1 MSDQPPSYGGHPNYA
16 QPWPPAYPTMI
27 PPNFPVGPE
36 YSHRSH
42 PPATNPGPTS
52 DYNMASANANSR
64 IPGPSGPGNSAFVP
78 PQFPF
83 FNHFDIS
90 QFPPQFPPMPF
101 APMGYPPM
109 PTGSSNAPMSYQ
121 GMDGHGSH
129 QVSTPTVHL
138 KDVPVHADNHRE
150 EGEVSEESDERSL
163 PPTRK
168 ATRQY
173 LDLEEGETISSS
185 AQSARSTYNPPLSVS
200 ADANMVH
207 HAMQSQRQDPPV
219 TVPPPQKSAAQLRIQ
234 AQGALLSLAPHNI
247 RYDELVAEGINPVI
261 LKRLYEEVG
270 IKITTSSGQGPPICE
285 KATVIDP
292 VASNGL
298 GPSKPVELAK
308 IAKENHSTTKSD
320 LPVPQPSIPSAPP
333 PTKAGK
339 PLERKEL
346 IARMLAEKAAK
357 ATSKEA
363 SPTGS
368 TKSPPAIPTPVDE
381 PRSVQ
386 KETSVKEKSKAQTE
400 LARQRIE
407 ELKRQTLLKT
417 QKLAQANPPPIQL
430 ESPTPAI
437 QHPLPLRP
445 PVPESRHSA
454 GLPGLL
460 MTGLEEE
467 PNESRPSEPV
477 QVVDLDSTPTSRATQ
492 RKRPRASDFDE
503 PVAPPKKHFNPIA
516 PRFDPADQLI
526 IAISDD
532 ESLYGDDE
540 DDNME
545 LDSSPEQ
552 EPVPIVTPTVV
563 KPSVLSIPPATRA
576 STSTPQAPSSL
587 SDQGDIRLKDMEI
600 QAMRRKIAEL
610 ELRRKSKLAAS
621 RTQSPR
627 TLDDSGASSS
637 GGQSNVAVVTSEE
650 DSLKTKPTTITA
662 SPNTPIPVA
671 PVAQLEPPAE
681 GAVTEEPLEEA
692 CAAEVAN
699 GVIDS
704 NAQTSASFESDS
716 AGSAMQESDDSSSDS
731 SDSSS
736 ESEAEPASSPAR
748 ADADPATVPSF
759 PEPMEIDSS
768 ERSASRSSPS
778 VITHPSATS
787 ADEYASQR
795 HLSEQSQREVSAES
809 DGYEPPE
816 PDTEAQSEG
825 SSYSPP
831 PFSPAL
837 SGFVENTAVS
847 APSFDLTQADEELT
861 SAPQV
866 SDPLPR
872 SDLQVGAPGTEA
884 SPAISEQRFT
894 PYTSPL
900 RTFKAYR
907 YHPHYTEDVPSG
919 YRSLTYSHNIDSMK
933 YMCPYELAGGVCNDR
948 SCEFQHL
955 RDMTLSEP
963 LTLTEDKILVQM
975 GSVREGQTE
984 EEKETYLA
992 GLKEIINDLRRDK
1005 VKDFDTVAS
1014 EIAAYRRRFLQDPS
1028 RVLSL

>member
-16 QPWPPAYPTMI
+16 QQWPPAYPSMI
-27 PPNFPVGPE
+27 PPNFPVSSD
-36 YSHRSH
+36 YSQIHQ
-42 PPATNPGPTS
+42 PLPTNPVPTF
-52 DYNMASANANSR
+52 DYNMAGVNANSR
-64 IPGPSGPGNSAFVP
+64 MPGSNGNGNSAFVP
-78 PQFPF
+78 PPFPF
-83 FNHFDIS
+83 FNHFDSS
-90 QFPPQFPPMPF
+90 QFPPPFPPMPF
-101 APMGYPPM
+101 APMSYPPM
-109 PTGSSNAPMSYQ
+109 PTGSSNPAMPYQ
-121 GMDGHGSH
+121 GLDGHTSH
-129 QVSTPTVHL
+129 QLSTEAVRL
-138 KDVPVHADNHRE
+138 KDAPVQADNHRE
-150 EGEVSEESDERSL
+150 EGEVSEESDGKSL
-163 PPTRK
+163 QPT
-168 ATRQY
+168 TP
-173 LDLEEGETISSS
+173 
-185 AQSARSTYNPPLSVS
+185 YNPPLSVS
-200 ADANMVH
+200 ADTSMVH
-207 HAMQSQRQDPPV
+207 HAMQSQRQDPPA
-219 TVPPPQKSAAQLRIQ
+219 TVPAPPPRKSAAQLRIQ

-247 RYDELVAEGINPVI
+247 RYNELVAEGINPAI
-261 LKRLYEEVG
+261 LKRLYDEVG
-270 IKITTSSGQGPPICE
+270 IKVTVSPVQDPPVPE
-285 KATVIDP
+285 KASAAAV
-292 VASNGL
+292 VASKGL
-298 GPSKPVELAK
+298 GSSSPAEMTKMV
-308 IAKENHSTTKSD
+308 KETQSTTKSD
-320 LPVPQPSIPSAPP
+320 LPLPQPSAPSAPP
-333 PTKAGK
+333 SKAGK

-357 ATSKEA
+357 TTSKET

-368 TKSPPAIPTPVDE
+368 AKSPPAIPVDE
-381 PRSVQ
+381 AHLVS
-386 KETSVKEKSKAQTE
+386 KEALVKEKSKAQTE

-417 QKLAQANPPPIQL
+417 QKLAQANLPPVQL
-430 ESPTPAI
+430 ESPAPAI

-445 PVPESRHSA
+445 PVPESRRSA

-460 MTGLEEE
+460 MTGLEQDPLETL
-467 PNESRPSEPV
+467 PSDPV
-477 QVVDLDSTPTSRATQ
+477 HVTDPDSTPMSGTSH

-503 PVAPPKKHFNPIA
+503 PVAPPKKHFNPA
-516 PRFDPADQLI
+516 ATRFDPTDKLI

-552 EPVPIVTPTVV
+552 ETVPIVTSTIGKPTVQ
-563 KPSVLSIPPATRA
+563 SNPPATRA
-576 STSTPQAPSSL
+576 STATPQGPSSL

-627 TLDDSGASSS
+627 TLDESGASSSSS
-637 GGQSNVAVVTSEE
+637 GGQSGVVAATSEE
-650 DSLKTKPTTITA
+650 DSSITKPTTA
-662 SPNTPIPVA
+662 A
-671 PVAQLEPPAE
+671 PVAQLDASAE
-681 GAVTEEPLEEA
+681 GAATREPAEEA
-692 CAAEVAN
+692 HVEEVADS
-699 GVIDS
+699 VIDS
-704 NAQTSASFESDS
+704 TAQASASFESDS

-736 ESEAEPASSPAR
+736 ESEDEPATSPAQVNL
-748 ADADPATVPSF
+748 DPTTVPSF
-759 PEPMEIDSS
+759 PESMEVDSS

-778 VITHPSATS
+778 AITHPSAAS
-787 ADEYASQR
+787 ADEYVSQ
-795 HLSEQSQREVSAES
+795 HSLSEHSQREESAES

-816 PDTEAQSEG
+816 PDADAQSEG

-837 SGFVENTAVS
+837 SGLVENTALS

-861 SAPQV
+861 STPQM

-907 YHPHYTEDVPSG
+907 YHPHYAEDVPSG

-955 RDMTLSEP
+955 RDMTLSES
-963 LTLTEDKILVQM
+963 LTSTDDKILVQM

>member
-1 MSDQPPSYGGHPNYA
+1 MSDPPPSYGGHPNYA
-16 QPWPPAYPTMI
+16 QQWPPAYPSMI
-27 PPNFPVGPE
+27 PPNFPINSD
-36 YSHRSH
+36 YSRMSQ
-42 PPATNPGPTS
+42 PSATNPGPTF
-52 DYNMASANANSR
+52 DYNMASVNANSR
-64 IPGPSGPGNSAFVP
+64 IAGSSGPGNSAFIP

-83 FNHFDIS
+83 FNHFDTS
-90 QFPPQFPPMPF
+90 QFPSPFPPMPF
-101 APMGYPPM
+101 PPIGYPPL
-109 PTGSSNAPMSYQ
+109 PTGSSNVPITYQ
-121 GMDGHGSH
+121 AMDGRGSN
-129 QVSTPTVHL
+129 QLSTPAVHPN
-138 KDVPVHADNHRE
+138 DIPAHADNHRE

-163 PPTRK
+163 QPARK

-173 LDLEEGETISSS
+173 MDLEEGETMSSS
-185 AQSARSTYNPPLSVS
+185 AQSSRSTYNPPLSVS
-200 ADANMVH
+200 ADPSIVH
-207 HAMQSQRQDPPV
+207 HAIQSQRQDSPA
-219 TVPPPQKSAAQLRIQ
+219 TVPPPPAQKSVAQLRIQ

-247 RYDELVAEGINPVI
+247 RYSELVAEGINPVV
-261 LKRLYEEVG
+261 LRRLYEEVG
-270 IKITTSSGQGPPICE
+270 IKVPTSPAQGPTVPE
-285 KATVIDP
+285 KASAASI
-292 VASNGL
+292 VAAKELES
-298 GPSKPVELAK
+298 SKPAELGEVV
-308 IAKENHSTTKSD
+308 KESDNTTKPN
-320 LPVPQPSIPSAPP
+320 LPVVHPSVPSVPSSS
-333 PTKAGK
+333 KSGK
-339 PLERKEL
+339 PMERKEL

-357 ATSKEA
+357 ATSKET

-368 TKSPPAIPTPVDE
+368 AKSLPTIPAEEARP
-381 PRSVQ
+381 VQ
-386 KETSVKEKSKAQTE
+386 KETLAKEKSKAQTE

-417 QKLAQANPPPIQL
+417 QKLAQANLLPAQS
-430 ESPTPAI
+430 ESPAPAI
-437 QHPLPLRP
+437 QHPLPVRP
-445 PVPESRHSA
+445 PVPESRRSVA
-454 GLPGLL
+454 LPGLL
-460 MTGLEEE
+460 MTRSEEQ
-467 PNESRPSEPV
+467 PNEAVASEAV
-477 QVVDLDSTPTSRATQ
+477 RTIDVDSTPVSRASQ

-503 PVAPPKKHFNPIA
+503 PVAPLKKNFNPAA
-516 PRFDPADQLI
+516 PRFDPADRLI

-532 ESLYGDDE
+532 EESLYGDDE

-552 EPVPIVTPTVV
+552 EQAPIVTSTSV
-563 KPSVLSIPPATRA
+563 KPPIQSNPPVIRA

-587 SDQGDIRLKDMEI
+587 SDQGDIRLKDLEI

-627 TLDDSGASSS
+627 NLDDSGASSS
-637 GGQSNVAVVTSEE
+637 GGPSSVVAATSEE
-650 DSLKTKPTTITA
+650 DTLKTKPTTA
-662 SPNTPIPVA
+662 APSSLIPGAHVS
-671 PVAQLEPPAE
+671 EPEALAE
-681 GAVTEEPLEEA
+681 GAVAQEPLEKA
-692 CAAEVAN
+692 YASEVAN
-699 GVIDS
+699 GVIDRT
-704 NAQTSASFESDS
+704 AETSASFESDS
-716 AGSAMQESDDSSSDS
+716 AGSAMQESDDNSSDS

-736 ESEAEPASSPAR
+736 ESEEEPVSSPSQ
-748 ADADPATVPSF
+748 ADADAAIVPSF
-759 PEPMEIDSS
+759 SEPMEIGSS
-768 ERSASRSSPS
+768 VRSASRSSPS
-778 VITHPSATS
+778 AITRPSANS
-787 ADEYASQR
+787 ADEYASQH
-795 HLSEQSQREVSAES
+795 HLSEQSQREESVES

-837 SGFVENTAVS
+837 TGLVENTAGS

-861 SAPQV
+861 PAPQISDV
-866 SDPLPR
+866 SEPSPR
-872 SDLQVGAPGTEA
+872 SDLQVGAPNTEA
-884 SPAISEQRFT
+884 SRAISEQRFT

-955 RDMTLSEP
+955 RDMTLSD
-963 LTLTEDKILVQM
+963 DKILVQM

-984 EEKETYLA
+984 EEKEKYLA

-1005 VKDFDTVAS
+1005 VKDFNTVAS

>member
-16 QPWPPAYPTMI
+16 QQWPPAYPSMI
-27 PPNFPVGPE
+27 PPNFPVSSD
-36 YSHRSH
+36 YSQMHQ
-42 PPATNPGPTS
+42 PLATNPVPTF
-52 DYNMASANANSR
+52 DYNMAGVNANSR
-64 IPGPSGPGNSAFVP
+64 MRGSNGAGNSAFVP

-83 FNHFDIS
+83 FNHFDAS
-90 QFPPQFPPMPF
+90 QFPPAFPPMPF
-101 APMGYPPM
+101 PPMTYPPI
-109 PTGSSNAPMSYQ
+109 PTGSSTPAMPYQ
-121 GMDGHGSH
+121 GLDGHTSH
-129 QVSTPTVHL
+129 QLSTEAVRL
-138 KDVPVHADNHRE
+138 KDAPVQADNHRE
-150 EGEVSEESDERSL
+150 EGEVSDESDEKSL
-163 PPTRK
+163 HPTMP
-168 ATRQY
+168 
-173 LDLEEGETISSS
+173 
-185 AQSARSTYNPPLSVS
+185 YNPPLSVS
-200 ADANMVH
+200 ADASTVH
-207 HAMQSQRQDPPV
+207 HAMQSQRQDPPATV
-219 TVPPPQKSAAQLRIQ
+219 PVPPPRKSAAQLRIQ

-247 RYDELVAEGINPVI
+247 RYNELVAEGINPMI

-270 IKITTSSGQGPPICE
+270 IKVTASPVQGPPVSE
-285 KATVIDP
+285 KASAAPV
-292 VASNGL
+292 VASKGL
-298 GPSKPVELAK
+298 ESSSPAEVTK
-308 IAKENHSTTKSD
+308 ILKETHSTTKSD
-320 LPVPQPSIPSAPP
+320 LPVPQPSAPSAAPP
-333 PTKAGK
+333 SKAGK

-357 ATSKEA
+357 TTCKET

-368 TKSPPAIPTPVDE
+368 AKSPLAKPVDKA
-381 PRSVQ
+381 RLVS
-386 KETSVKEKSKAQTE
+386 KGDLVKEKSKAQTE

-417 QKLAQANPPPIQL
+417 QQLAQPNLPPAQL
-430 ESPTPAI
+430 ESPAPAI

-445 PVPESRHSA
+445 PVPESRRSA

-460 MTGLEEE
+460 MTGLEQE
-467 PNESRPSEPV
+467 PHETLASEPV
-477 QVVDLDSTPTSRATQ
+477 HVMDPDSTPMSQTSQ

-503 PVAPPKKHFNPIA
+503 PVAPPKKHFNPA
-516 PRFDPADQLI
+516 ATRFDPTDKLI

-552 EPVPIVTPTVV
+552 EPVPIVTSAIAKPTVQ
-563 KPSVLSIPPATRA
+563 SNPPATRA
-576 STSTPQAPSSL
+576 STATPQGPSSL

-627 TLDDSGASSS
+627 TLDESGASSSS
-637 GGQSNVAVVTSEE
+637 GGQSSVVAATSEE
-650 DSLKTKPTTITA
+650 DSSNTKPTMAAPDTLMPA
-662 SPNTPIPVA
+662 A
-671 PVAQLEPPAE
+671 PVSQLDASAE
-681 GAVTEEPLEEA
+681 GAPTREPVEEA
-692 CAAEVAN
+692 HAEEVAD

-704 NAQTSASFESDS
+704 TARSLASFESDS

-736 ESEAEPASSPAR
+736 ESEDEPATSPAQ
-748 ADADPATVPSF
+748 ADLDPTTMPSF
-759 PEPMEIDSS
+759 SEPMEIDSS
-768 ERSASRSSPS
+768 ARSTSRSSPS
-778 VITHPSATS
+778 GNTHPSATS
-787 ADEYASQR
+787 ADEYGSQH
-795 HLSEQSQREVSAES
+795 HLSEQSQREESAES

-816 PDTEAQSEG
+816 PDAEAQSEG

-837 SGFVENTAVS
+837 SGLVENTAVS

-861 SAPQV
+861 STPQM

-872 SDLQVGAPGTEA
+872 SDLQAGAPGTEA

-907 YHPHYTEDVPSG
+907 YHPHYAEDVPSG

-963 LTLTEDKILVQM
+963 LTSTDDKILVQM

-984 EEKETYLA
+984 EEKEAYLA

>member
-16 QPWPPAYPTMI
+16 QQWPPAYPSMI
-27 PPNFPVGPE
+27 PPNFPGSSD
-36 YSHRSH
+36 YSHRH
-42 PPATNPGPTS
+42 QPLATNPVPTF
-52 DYNMASANANSR
+52 DYNMAGVNANSR
-64 IPGPSGPGNSAFVP
+64 MPGSNGTGNSAFVP
-78 PQFPF
+78 PPFPF
-83 FNHFDIS
+83 FNHFDAS
-90 QFPPQFPPMPF
+90 QFPPPFPPMPF
-101 APMGYPPM
+101 APMSYPPM
-109 PTGSSNAPMSYQ
+109 PTGSSNPAIPYQ
-121 GMDGHGSH
+121 GLDGHASH
-129 QVSTPTVHL
+129 QLSTEAVRL
-138 KDVPVHADNHRE
+138 KDTPVQADNHRE
-150 EGEVSEESDERSL
+150 EGEVSEESDEKSL
-163 PPTRK
+163 QPT
-168 ATRQY
+168 AP
-173 LDLEEGETISSS
+173 
-185 AQSARSTYNPPLSVS
+185 YNPPLSVS
-200 ADANMVH
+200 ADPSMVH
-207 HAMQSQRQDPPV
+207 HAMQSQRQDPPANV
-219 TVPPPQKSAAQLRIQ
+219 PAPPPRKSAAQLRIQ

-247 RYDELVAEGINPVI
+247 RYNELVAEGINPTI

-270 IKITTSSGQGPPICE
+270 IKVTASPVQGPPVPE
-285 KATVIDP
+285 KASAVAV

-298 GPSKPVELAK
+298 GPSSPAEVTK
-308 IAKENHSTTKSD
+308 IVKEPCNTTKSD
-320 LPVPQPSIPSAPP
+320 LPLPQPSAPSAAPP
-333 PTKAGK
+333 SKAGK

-357 ATSKEA
+357 TTSKET

-368 TKSPPAIPTPVDE
+368 AKSPPAIRVDE
-381 PRSVQ
+381 ARLVS
-386 KETSVKEKSKAQTE
+386 KEALVKEKSKAQTE

-417 QKLAQANPPPIQL
+417 QKLAQANLPPVQL
-430 ESPTPAI
+430 ESPAPAI

-445 PVPESRHSA
+445 PVPESRRSA

-460 MTGLEEE
+460 MTGLEQE
-467 PNESRPSEPV
+467 PHETPASDPAHAMDP
-477 QVVDLDSTPTSRATQ
+477 DSTPISRTPQ

-503 PVAPPKKHFNPIA
+503 PVAPPKKHFNPA
-516 PRFDPADQLI
+516 ATRFDPADKLI

-552 EPVPIVTPTVV
+552 EPVPIVTSTIVKPTVQ
-563 KPSVLSIPPATRA
+563 SNPPATRA
-576 STSTPQAPSSL
+576 STATPQGASSL

-627 TLDDSGASSS
+627 TLDESGASSSS
-637 GGQSNVAVVTSEE
+637 GGQSSVVAATSEE
-650 DSLKTKPTTITA
+650 DSSITKPTTAAPDTL
-662 SPNTPIPVA
+662 TPAA
-671 PVAQLEPPAE
+671 PVAELDASAE
-681 GAVTEEPLEEA
+681 GAVTREPVEEA
-692 CAAEVAN
+692 HIEEVAD

-704 NAQTSASFESDS
+704 TAQASTSFESDS

-736 ESEAEPASSPAR
+736 ESEDEPATSPAQ
-748 ADADPATVPSF
+748 ADLDPIAVPSF
-759 PEPMEIDSS
+759 SEPMEVDSS
-768 ERSASRSSPS
+768 ERSTSRSSPS
-778 VITHPSATS
+778 AITHPSAAS
-787 ADEYASQR
+787 ADEYVSQ
-795 HLSEQSQREVSAES
+795 HPLSEQSQREESTES

-816 PDTEAQSEG
+816 PDAEAQSEG

-837 SGFVENTAVS
+837 PGLVENTTVS

-861 SAPQV
+861 STPQM

-884 SPAISEQRFT
+884 SPAISGQRFT

-907 YHPHYTEDVPSG
+907 YHPHYAEDVPSG

-963 LTLTEDKILVQM
+963 LTSTDDKILVQM

-1005 VKDFDTVAS
+1005 VKDFNTVAS

>member
-1 MSDQPPSYGGHPNYA
+1 MSDQPPSYGGHPHYA
-16 QPWPPAYPTMI
+16 QQWPPAYPSMI
-27 PPNFPVGPE
+27 PPNFPVSSN
-36 YSHRSH
+36 YSQMHH
-42 PPATNPGPTS
+42 PPPTNPGPTF
-52 DYNMASANANSR
+52 DYNMASVNANSR
-64 IPGPSGPGNSAFVP
+64 IPGSTGPGNSAFIP

-83 FNHFDIS
+83 FNHFDAS
-90 QFPPQFPPMPF
+90 QFPPPLPPMPF
-101 APMGYPPM
+101 APMGHPPM
-109 PTGSSNAPMSYQ
+109 PTGSSDPPMPYD
-121 GMDGHGSH
+121 GLDGHVSH
-129 QVSTPTVHL
+129 QRSTPAVHL
-138 KDVPVHADNHRE
+138 KDPQFQADNHRE
-150 EGEVSEESDERSL
+150 EGEVSEESDGRSL
-163 PPTRK
+163 QPTTRK

-200 ADANMVH
+200 ADESMVH
-207 HAMQSQRQDPPV
+207 HAMQPQQDPPV
-219 TVPPPQKSAAQLRIQ
+219 NVPAPLPQISAAQLRIQ
-234 AQGALLSLAPHNI
+234 AQGALLKLAPHNI
-247 RYDELVAEGINPVI
+247 RYDELIAEGINPMI

-270 IKITTSSGQGPPICE
+270 IRVITSSAQSPPVPE
-285 KATVIDP
+285 KTSAAAAVT
-292 VASNGL
+292 SEGL
-298 GPSKPVELAK
+298 GSNKPAEVPQVATES
-308 IAKENHSTTKSD
+308 HSVTKSD
-320 LPVPQPSIPSAPP
+320 FPAPPPSAPSVAAP
-333 PTKAGK
+333 SKAGK

-368 TKSPPAIPTPVDE
+368 AKSQPAIPVGETCP
-381 PRSVQ
+381 VQ
-386 KETSVKEKSKAQTE
+386 KDTAVKEKSKAQTE

-417 QKLAQANPPPIQL
+417 QKSAQANLPAAQSEPPA
-430 ESPTPAI
+430 PAI

-445 PVPESRHSA
+445 PVPESRRPA

-460 MTGLEEE
+460 MTGLEQE
-467 PNESRPSEPV
+467 PHETPSSESAQMTDV
-477 QVVDLDSTPTSRATQ
+477 DSTAMPRATQ

-503 PVAPPKKHFNPIA
+503 PVAPPKKHFNPA
-516 PRFDPADQLI
+516 ATRFDPADKLI

-545 LDSSPEQ
+545 LASSPEQ
-552 EPVPIVTPTVV
+552 EQAPIVTSTIV
-563 KPSVLSIPPATRA
+563 KPIVQSNPSATRA
-576 STSTPQAPSSL
+576 STATPQAPSSL
-587 SDQGDIRLKDMEI
+587 SDQGDIRLKDLEI

-637 GGQSNVAVVTSEE
+637 SSGGPSSVVPATSEE
-650 DSLKTKPTTITA
+650 DSSQTKPTTAAPDTIM
-662 SPNTPIPVA
+662 PVA
-671 PVAQLEPPAE
+671 PVAQLDALAE
-681 GAVTEEPLEEA
+681 GVAPRKPLEEA
-692 CAAEVAN
+692 HADEVAN
-699 GVIDS
+699 DVIDS
-704 NAQTSASFESDS
+704 TAQTSASFESDS
-716 AGSAMQESDDSSSDS
+716 AGSAMQVSDDSSSDS

-736 ESEAEPASSPAR
+736 ESEDEPATSPAQ
-748 ADADPATVPSF
+748 ADVDTATAPSF
-759 PEPMEIDSS
+759 SESMEIDSS
-768 ERSASRSSPS
+768 VRSASQSSPS
-778 VITHPSATS
+778 AITHPSATS
-787 ADEYASQR
+787 ADEYVSQR
-795 HLSEQSQREVSAES
+795 HLSEQSQRELSAES

-816 PDTEAQSEG
+816 PDAEALSEG

-837 SGFVENTAVS
+837 SGLVENTAVS
-847 APSFDLTQADEELT
+847 APSCDLTQADEELT
-861 SAPQV
+861 STPQV

-872 SDLQVGAPGTEA
+872 SDLQIGAHGTEA

-907 YHPHYTEDVPSG
+907 YHPRYTEDVPSG

-955 RDMTLSEP
+955 RDMTLS
-963 LTLTEDKILVQM
+963 DDNILVQM
-975 GSVREGQTE
+975 GAAQESQTE
-984 EEKETYLA
+984 EEQQRYVD

-1005 VKDFDTVAS
+1005 VKDFNTVAS

>member
-16 QPWPPAYPTMI
+16 QQWPPAYPSI
-27 PPNFPVGPE
+27 QNFPVNSD
-36 YSHRSH
+36 YSQMHQ
-42 PPATNPGPTS
+42 PPATNPGPTF
-52 DYNMASANANSR
+52 DYNMTSLNANSR
-64 IPGPSGPGNSAFVP
+64 ISGSNGPGNSAFIP

-83 FNHFDIS
+83 FNHFDVS
-90 QFPPQFPPMPF
+90 QFPPPFPPMPF
-101 APMGYPPM
+101 APMSYPPM
-109 PTGSSNAPMSYQ
+109 PTGSSNPPIPYQ
-121 GMDGHGSH
+121 GIEGHVSH
-129 QVSTPTVHL
+129 QSTPAAHMTN
-138 KDVPVHADNHRE
+138 VPAPADNHRE

-163 PPTRK
+163 QPT
-168 ATRQY
+168 TP
-173 LDLEEGETISSS
+173 
-185 AQSARSTYNPPLSVS
+185 YNPPLSVS
-200 ADANMVH
+200 ADASMVH
-207 HAMQSQRQDPPV
+207 HAMQSQRQDPPT
-219 TVPPPQKSAAQLRIQ
+219 TVPAPPPQKSAAQLRIQ

-247 RYDELVAEGINPVI
+247 RYNELVAEGINPMI

-270 IKITTSSGQGPPICE
+270 IKVTTSSEEAPTVSE
-285 KATVIDP
+285 KTSTAAP
-292 VASNGL
+292 VASKGL
-298 GPSKPVELAK
+298 GFSNPAELTK
-308 IAKENHSTTKSD
+308 IAENHSSTRSD
-320 LPVPQPSIPSAPP
+320 LPVPQPSAPSAAPSS
-333 PTKAGK
+333 KSGK

-357 ATSKEA
+357 ATSKET

-368 TKSPPAIPTPVDE
+368 AKSHPAIPVDE
-381 PRSVQ
+381 TRPVQ
-386 KETSVKEKSKAQTE
+386 KEALIKEKSKAQTD
-400 LARQRIE
+400 LARKRIE

-417 QKLAQANPPPIQL
+417 QKLSQANLPPIQL
-430 ESPTPAI
+430 ESPAPAI

-445 PVPESRHSA
+445 PVPESRRSA

-460 MTGLEEE
+460 MTGLEQDSHEAIA
-467 PNESRPSEPV
+467 SEPV
-477 QVVDLDSTPTSRATQ
+477 QVMDLDSTSISRATQ

-503 PVAPPKKHFNPIA
+503 PVAPPKKHFNPA
-516 PRFDPADQLI
+516 ATRFDPTDKLI

-540 DDNME
+540 DDDME

-552 EPVPIVTPTVV
+552 EPVPIVTSTIV
-563 KPSVLSIPPATRA
+563 KPPIQSNPPATRA
-576 STSTPQAPSSL
+576 STATPQGPSSL

-637 GGQSNVAVVTSEE
+637 GGQSSVVAATSEE
-650 DSLKTKPTTITA
+650 DSSKTKPTTIT
-662 SPNTPIPVA
+662 PDTLMPVA
-671 PVAQLEPPAE
+671 PVVQLDAPAE
-681 GAVTEEPLEEA
+681 GAATQASVEEA
-692 CAAEVAN
+692 YAEEVAN

-704 NAQTSASFESDS
+704 TAQASASFESDS

-736 ESEAEPASSPAR
+736 ESEDEPATSPAQ
-748 ADADPATVPSF
+748 ADLHSATVPSF
-759 PEPMEIDSS
+759 SGPMEIDSS

-778 VITHPSATS
+778 AITHPSATS
-787 ADEYASQR
+787 ADEYVSQH
-795 HLSEQSQREVSAES
+795 HLSEHSQREESAES

-816 PDTEAQSEG
+816 PDAEAQSEG

-837 SGFVENTAVS
+837 SGLVENTAVS

-861 SAPQV
+861 STPQV
-866 SDPLPR
+866 PAPLPR

-884 SPAISEQRFT
+884 LPATSEQRFT

-907 YHPHYTEDVPSG
+907 YHPHYADDVPSG

-955 RDMTLSEP
+955 RDMTLSD
-963 LTLTEDKILVQM
+963 DKILVQM

-1005 VKDFDTVAS
+1005 VKDFNTVAS

>member
-1 MSDQPPSYGGHPNYA
+1 MSDPPPSYGGHPNYA
-16 QPWPPAYPTMI
+16 QQWPPAYPSMI
-27 PPNFPVGPE
+27 PPNFPVNSN
-36 YSHRSH
+36 YSHMSQ
-42 PPATNPGPTS
+42 PSATNPGSTF
-52 DYNMASANANSR
+52 DYNMAGVNGNSR
-64 IPGPSGPGNSAFVP
+64 IADSSGPGNSAFIP

-83 FNHFDIS
+83 FNHFDAS
-90 QFPPQFPPMPF
+90 QFPPPFPPMPF

-109 PTGSSNAPMSYQ
+109 PTGSSNAPISYQ
-121 GMDGHGSH
+121 GMDGRGSN
-129 QVSTPTVHL
+129 QLSTPAVHP
-138 KDVPVHADNHRE
+138 KDIPAHADNHRE
-150 EGEVSEESDERSL
+150 EGEVSEESDDRSL
-163 PPTRK
+163 QPARQ

-173 LDLEEGETISSS
+173 IDLEEGETMSSS

-200 ADANMVH
+200 ADPSIVN
-207 HAMQSQRQDPPV
+207 HAMQSQRQDSPAIVPP
-219 TVPPPQKSAAQLRIQ
+219 PPPQKSVAQLRIQ

-247 RYDELVAEGINPVI
+247 RYSELVAEGINPVI

-270 IKITTSSGQGPPICE
+270 IKVPTSPAQGPTVPE
-285 KATVIDP
+285 KASATATV
-292 VASNGL
+292 AANELEST
-298 GPSKPVELAK
+298 KPAELAK
-308 IAKENHSTTKSD
+308 IVKENDSTTKPD
-320 LPVPQPSIPSAPP
+320 VPVVHPSAPSVP
-333 PTKAGK
+333 PPSKPGK
-339 PLERKEL
+339 PMERKEL

-357 ATSKEA
+357 ATSKET

-368 TKSPPAIPTPVDE
+368 AKSFPTVPAEEARP
-381 PRSVQ
+381 VQ
-386 KETSVKEKSKAQTE
+386 KETLAKEKSKAQTE

-417 QKLAQANPPPIQL
+417 QKLAQS
-430 ESPTPAI
+430 ESPAPAI

-445 PVPESRHSA
+445 PVPESRPSVA
-454 GLPGLL
+454 LPGLL
-460 MTGLEEE
+460 MTRSEQE
-467 PNESRPSEPV
+467 PNEAVASEPV
-477 QVVDLDSTPTSRATQ
+477 QVIDVDSKPVSRASQ

-503 PVAPPKKHFNPIA
+503 PVAPPKKHFNPAA
-516 PRFDPADQLI
+516 PRFDPADRLI

-532 ESLYGDDE
+532 EESLYGDDE

-545 LDSSPEQ
+545 LDSNPEE
-552 EPVPIVTPTVV
+552 EPAPIVTSTSV
-563 KPSVLSIPPATRA
+563 KPPVQSIPPATRA
-576 STSTPQAPSSL
+576 STCTPQAPSSL
-587 SDQGDIRLKDMEI
+587 SDQGDIRLKDLEI

-627 TLDDSGASSS
+627 NLDDSGASSS
-637 GGQSNVAVVTSEE
+637 GGPSSVVAATSEE
-650 DSLKTKPTTITA
+650 DPLKTGPTTAAPGTL
-662 SPNTPIPVA
+662 IP
-671 PVAQLEPPAE
+671 
-681 GAVTEEPLEEA
+681 GAHVSQPEALAKGVVDQEPLEKA
-692 CAAEVAN
+692 YASEVAN
-699 GVIDS
+699 GVVDRT
-704 NAQTSASFESDS
+704 AETSASFDSDS

-736 ESEAEPASSPAR
+736 ESEEEPASSPAQT
-748 ADADPATVPSF
+748 DADSAIVPSSS
-759 PEPMEIDSS
+759 EPMEIDSS

-778 VITHPSATS
+778 AITRPGATS

-795 HLSEQSQREVSAES
+795 HLSEQSQREVSVES

-837 SGFVENTAVS
+837 SGLVENTAVS
-847 APSFDLTQADEELT
+847 APSFDLTQADEKLT
-861 SAPQV
+861 SAPQMSDV
-866 SDPLPR
+866 SEPSPR

-884 SPAISEQRFT
+884 SHAISEQRFT

-955 RDMTLSEP
+955 RDMTLSD
-963 LTLTEDKILVQM
+963 DKILVQM

-984 EEKETYLA
+984 EEKEKYLA

-1005 VKDFDTVAS
+1005 VKDFNTVAS

>member
-16 QPWPPAYPTMI
+16 QQWPPAYPSMI
-27 PPNFPVGPE
+27 PPNFPVNSD
-36 YSHRSH
+36 YAQIHD
-42 PPATNPGPTS
+42 PPATNPGPTF
-52 DYNMASANANSR
+52 DYNMASVNANSR
-64 IPGPSGPGNSAFVP
+64 IPGSNGPRNSVFIP

-83 FNHFDIS
+83 FNPLDAS
-90 QFPPQFPPMPF
+90 QFPPPFPPMPF
-101 APMGYPPM
+101 GPMSYPPM
-109 PTGSSNAPMSYQ
+109 PTGSSNPPISYQ
-121 GMDGHGSH
+121 GIDGPASP
-129 QVSTPTVHL
+129 QPSTPASHL
-138 KDVPVHADNHRE
+138 KNVPVPADNHRE

-163 PPTRK
+163 QPT
-168 ATRQY
+168 TP
-173 LDLEEGETISSS
+173 
-185 AQSARSTYNPPLSVS
+185 YNPPLSVS
-200 ADANMVH
+200 ADASMVH
-207 HAMQSQRQDPPV
+207 HAMHSQQQDTPA
-219 TVPPPQKSAAQLRIQ
+219 TVPAPPPQKSAAQLRIQ

-247 RYDELVAEGINPVI
+247 RYNELVAEGINPMV
-261 LKRLYEEVG
+261 LRRLYEEVG
-270 IKITTSSGQGPPICE
+270 IKVITSSEQAPPVPE
-285 KATVIDP
+285 KISTAAA
-292 VASNGL
+292 VASRGL
-298 GPSKPVELAK
+298 GFNNPTEATK
-308 IAKENHSTTKSD
+308 IAKENHSNMRSD
-320 LPVPQPSIPSAPP
+320 LAVPQPSAPSAAPSAAPP
-333 PTKAGK
+333 SKSGK

-357 ATSKEA
+357 VTSKET

-368 TKSPPAIPTPVDE
+368 VKSPPAISVDE
-381 PRSVQ
+381 TRPVQ
-386 KETSVKEKSKAQTE
+386 KEALLKEKSKAQTE

-417 QKLAQANPPPIQL
+417 KKLAQANLPPTQL
-430 ESPTPAI
+430 ESPAPAI

-445 PVPESRHSA
+445 PVPDSRRSA

-460 MTGLEEE
+460 MTGLEQES
-467 PNESRPSEPV
+467 NETIASEPV
-477 QVVDLDSTPTSRATQ
+477 QVMDLDSTPVSRSTQ

-503 PVAPPKKHFNPIA
+503 PVAPPKKHFNPA
-516 PRFDPADQLI
+516 ATRFDPADKLI

-545 LDSSPEQ
+545 LDSSSEQ
-552 EPVPIVTPTVV
+552 EPMPTVTSTIASTIE
-563 KPSVLSIPPATRA
+563 KPPIQPNPPATRA
-576 STSTPQAPSSL
+576 STATPQGPASL

-627 TLDDSGASSS
+627 TQDDSGVSSS
-637 GGQSNVAVVTSEE
+637 GGQSSVIAATSEE
-650 DSLKTKPTTITA
+650 DSLKTKPMMAAPGTLK
-662 SPNTPIPVA
+662 PVA
-671 PVAQLEPPAE
+671 SVVQLDAPAE
-681 GAVTEEPLEEA
+681 SVATRGPVEEA
-692 CAAEVAN
+692 YDEEVTN
-699 GVIDS
+699 SVIDGT
-704 NAQTSASFESDS
+704 AQASASASFESDS

-736 ESEAEPASSPAR
+736 ESADEPTTSPAQP
-748 ADADPATVPSF
+748 DLDSATVPSF
-759 PEPMEIDSS
+759 SGPVEIDSS
-768 ERSASRSSPS
+768 GRSASRSSPS
-778 VITHPSATS
+778 AITHPSATS
-787 ADEYASQR
+787 ADEYASQH
-795 HLSEQSQREVSAES
+795 HLSEQSQREESAES

-816 PDTEAQSEG
+816 PDAEAQSEG

-831 PFSPAL
+831 PFSPPL
-837 SGFVENTAVS
+837 SGLVENTAVS

-861 SAPQV
+861 STPQV

-884 SPAISEQRFT
+884 LPATSELRFT

-907 YHPHYTEDVPSG
+907 YHPHYTQDVPSG

-955 RDMTLSEP
+955 RDMTLSD
-963 LTLTEDKILVQM
+963 DKILVQM
-975 GSVREGQTE
+975 GSAREGQTE
-984 EEKETYLA
+984 EEKETYLT

-1005 VKDFDTVAS
+1005 VKDFNTVAS

>member
-1 MSDQPPSYGGHPNYA
+1 
-16 QPWPPAYPTMI
+16 
-27 PPNFPVGPE
+27 
-36 YSHRSH
+36 
-42 PPATNPGPTS
+42 
-52 DYNMASANANSR
+52 
-64 IPGPSGPGNSAFVP
+64 
-78 PQFPF
+78 
-83 FNHFDIS
+83 
-90 QFPPQFPPMPF
+90 MPF
-101 APMGYPPM
+101 APMSYPPM
-109 PTGSSNAPMSYQ
+109 PTGSSDPPMPYH
-121 GMDGHGSH
+121 GLDGHVSH
-129 QVSTPTVHL
+129 QRSTSAVHP
-138 KDVPVHADNHRE
+138 KDVPVDADNHRE

-163 PPTRK
+163 QPTTRK
-168 ATRQY
+168 ATRQH

-200 ADANMVH
+200 ADANMAL
-207 HAMQSQRQDPPV
+207 HAMQPQLQDLPATAPA
-219 TVPPPQKSAAQLRIQ
+219 PPPSKSAAQLRIQ

-247 RYDELVAEGINPVI
+247 RYNELVAEGIDPVI

-270 IKITTSSGQGPPICE
+270 IKVTTSSGQGPPVPE
-285 KATVIDP
+285 KASAAAE
-292 VASNGL
+292 VASKGL
-298 GPSKPVELAK
+298 GSNKPAEVPKVANESHS
-308 IAKENHSTTKSD
+308 IAKSD
-320 LPVPQPSIPSAPP
+320 LPVPSPSAPSVAP
-333 PTKAGK
+333 SSKAGK

-357 ATSKEA
+357 ATSKET

-368 TKSPPAIPTPVDE
+368 AKSPSAVPVDE
-381 PRSVQ
+381 TRPVR
-386 KETSVKEKSKAQTE
+386 KENLMKEKSKAQTE

-417 QKLAQANPPPIQL
+417 QKLAQANLPSAQL
-430 ESPTPAI
+430 EPPVPAI

-445 PVPESRHSA
+445 PVPESHRSA

-460 MTGLEEE
+460 MTEMEQE
-467 PNESRPSEPV
+467 PTGNLASEPV
-477 QVVDLDSTPTSRATQ
+477 QMNDVDATAMSQATQ

-503 PVAPPKKHFNPIA
+503 PVAPPKKHFNPPA
-516 PRFDPADQLI
+516 TRFDPNDKLI

-540 DDNME
+540 DDKME
-545 LDSSPEQ
+545 LASSPEQ
-552 EPVPIVTPTVV
+552 EQAPIVTSTIP
-563 KPSVLSIPPATRA
+563 KPSVQSNPPAARA
-576 STSTPQAPSSL
+576 STATPQAPSSL

-627 TLDDSGASSS
+627 ILDDSGASSS
-637 GGQSNVAVVTSEE
+637 GGQSSVVPASSEE
-650 DSLKTKPTTITA
+650 DSSKTKPTTA
-662 SPNTPIPVA
+662 APDTPMPVA
-671 PVAQLEPPAE
+671 PVAPVSPVAQLDALAE
-681 GAVTEEPLEEA
+681 GAATREPLEEA
-692 CAAEVAN
+692 YVDEVAN

-704 NAQTSASFESDS
+704 TAETSASFESDS

-731 SDSSS
+731 SDLSS
-736 ESEAEPASSPAR
+736 ESEEGPAISPAQ
-748 ADADPATVPSF
+748 ADVDTATGPSF
-759 PEPMEIDSS
+759 SGPMEIDSS

-778 VITHPSATS
+778 AITHPSATS
-787 ADEYASQR
+787 ADEYVSQH
-795 HLSEQSQREVSAES
+795 HLSELSQREMSTES

-816 PDTEAQSEG
+816 PDAEAQSEG

-837 SGFVENTAVS
+837 SGFVENTAAS

-861 SAPQV
+861 STPQV

-872 SDLQVGAPGTEA
+872 PDLQVGAPGTEA
-884 SPAISEQRFT
+884 SAAISEQRFT

-963 LTLTEDKILVQM
+963 LTSTDDKILVQM

-984 EEKETYLA
+984 EEKEEYLA

-1005 VKDFDTVAS
+1005 VKDFNTVAS

>member
-16 QPWPPAYPTMI
+16 QQWPPAYPSMI
-27 PPNFPVGPE
+27 PPNFPVSSD
-36 YSHRSH
+36 YSQMHQ
-42 PPATNPGPTS
+42 PLATNPVPTF
-52 DYNMASANANSR
+52 DYNMAGVNANSR
-64 IPGPSGPGNSAFVP
+64 MPGSNGAGNSAFVP

-83 FNHFDIS
+83 FNHFDAS
-90 QFPPQFPPMPF
+90 QFPPPFPPMPF
-101 APMGYPPM
+101 PPMTYPPI
-109 PTGSSNAPMSYQ
+109 PTGSSTPAMPYQ
-121 GMDGHGSH
+121 GVDGHTSD
-129 QVSTPTVHL
+129 QLSTEAVRL
-138 KDVPVHADNHRE
+138 KDAPVQADNHRE
-150 EGEVSEESDERSL
+150 EGEVSDESDEKSL
-163 PPTRK
+163 QPT
-168 ATRQY
+168 TP
-173 LDLEEGETISSS
+173 
-185 AQSARSTYNPPLSVS
+185 YNPPLSVS
-200 ADANMVH
+200 ADASMVH
-207 HAMQSQRQDPPV
+207 HAMQSQRQDPPATV
-219 TVPPPQKSAAQLRIQ
+219 PVPPPRKSAAQLRIQ

-247 RYDELVAEGINPVI
+247 RYNELVAEGINPMI

-270 IKITTSSGQGPPICE
+270 IKVTASPAQGPPVPE
-285 KATVIDP
+285 KASAAAV
-292 VASNGL
+292 VASKGL
-298 GPSKPVELAK
+298 GSSSPAEVTK
-308 IAKENHSTTKSD
+308 IVKETQSTTKSD
-320 LPVPQPSIPSAPP
+320 LPVPQPPAPSAAPP
-333 PTKAGK
+333 SKAGK

-357 ATSKEA
+357 TTSKET

-368 TKSPPAIPTPVDE
+368 AKSPLAKPVDKA
-381 PRSVQ
+381 RLVS
-386 KETSVKEKSKAQTE
+386 KGALVKEKSKAQTE

-417 QKLAQANPPPIQL
+417 QQLAQPNLPPVQL
-430 ESPTPAI
+430 ESPAPAI

-445 PVPESRHSA
+445 PVPESRRSA

-460 MTGLEEE
+460 MTGLEQE
-467 PNESRPSEPV
+467 PHETLTSEPV
-477 QVVDLDSTPTSRATQ
+477 HVMDPDSTPMSQTSQ

-503 PVAPPKKHFNPIA
+503 PVAPPKKHFNPA
-516 PRFDPADQLI
+516 ATRFDPTDKLI

-552 EPVPIVTPTVV
+552 EPVPIVTSTIAKPTVQ
-563 KPSVLSIPPATRA
+563 SNPPATRA
-576 STSTPQAPSSL
+576 STATPQGPSSL

-627 TLDDSGASSS
+627 TLDESGASSSS
-637 GGQSNVAVVTSEE
+637 GGQSSVVAATSEE
-650 DSLKTKPTTITA
+650 DSSNTKPTMAAPDTLMPA
-662 SPNTPIPVA
+662 A
-671 PVAQLEPPAE
+671 PVSEIDASAE
-681 GAVTEEPLEEA
+681 GAPTREPVEEA
-692 CAAEVAN
+692 HAEEVAD

-704 NAQTSASFESDS
+704 TAQSLASFESDS

-731 SDSSS
+731 PDSSS
-736 ESEAEPASSPAR
+736 ESEDEPAISPAQ
-748 ADADPATVPSF
+748 ADLDPTTMPSF
-759 PEPMEIDSS
+759 SEPMEIDSS
-768 ERSASRSSPS
+768 ERSTSRSSPS
-778 VITHPSATS
+778 ANTHPSAAS
-787 ADEYASQR
+787 ADEYVSQH
-795 HLSEQSQREVSAES
+795 HLSEQSQREESAES

-816 PDTEAQSEG
+816 PDADAQSEG

-837 SGFVENTAVS
+837 SGLVENTAVS

-861 SAPQV
+861 STPQM

-907 YHPHYTEDVPSG
+907 YHPHYAEDVPSG

-963 LTLTEDKILVQM
+963 LTSTDDKILVQM

>member
-16 QPWPPAYPTMI
+16 QQWPPAYPSMI
-27 PPNFPVGPE
+27 PPNFPVSSG
-36 YSHRSH
+36 YSHMTQ
-42 PPATNPGPTS
+42 PPATNPGSTF
-52 DYNMASANANSR
+52 DYNMASINANSR
-64 IPGPSGPGNSAFVP
+64 IPGSNGPGNPAFIP
-78 PQFPF
+78 PPFPL
-83 FNHFDIS
+83 FNHFDAS
-90 QFPPQFPPMPF
+90 QFPPPFPPMPF

-109 PTGSSNAPMSYQ
+109 PTRSSNGPVSYQ
-121 GMDGHGSH
+121 GMDGRGSR
-129 QVSTPTVHL
+129 QLSTPAVPS
-138 KDVPVHADNHRE
+138 KDVPAPADNHRE
-150 EGEVSEESDERSL
+150 EGEVSEESDARSL
-163 PPTRK
+163 QPARK

-185 AQSARSTYNPPLSVS
+185 ARSARSTYNPPLSIS
-200 ADANMVH
+200 ADASMVH
-207 HAMQSQRQDPPV
+207 HAMQSQRQDPPAIV
-219 TVPPPQKSAAQLRIQ
+219 PAPPPQKSVAQLRIQ

-247 RYDELVAEGINPVI
+247 RYNELVAEGIDPTI

-270 IKITTSSGQGPPICE
+270 IKVATSPGQAPPARE
-285 KATVIDP
+285 KASAASTV
-292 VASNGL
+292 ATKEL
-298 GPSKPVELAK
+298 GPNKPAEVTK
-308 IAKENHSTTKSD
+308 IAKDNYSTTKSD
-320 LPVPQPSIPSAPP
+320 LPNAQPSAPSTATP
-333 PTKAGK
+333 SKSGK

-357 ATSKEA
+357 ATSKET

-368 TKSPPAIPTPVDE
+368 AKSPPAIPVEETP
-381 PRSVQ
+381 PAQ
-386 KETSVKEKSKAQTE
+386 KEILVKEKSKAQTE

-407 ELKRQTLLKT
+407 ELKKQTLLKT
-417 QKLAQANPPPIQL
+417 QKLAQASLPPTQL
-430 ESPTPAI
+430 ETPAPAI

-445 PVPESRHSA
+445 PVPESRGSA

-460 MTGLEEE
+460 MTGLEQGPHET
-467 PNESRPSEPV
+467 PASEPV
-477 QVVDLDSTPTSRATQ
+477 QVIDVDSTPVSRASQ

-503 PVAPPKKHFNPIA
+503 PVAPPKKHFNPA
-516 PRFDPADQLI
+516 AARFDPTDKLI

-532 ESLYGDDE
+532 EESLYGDYE

-552 EPVPIVTPTVV
+552 EPAPIVTSTSV
-563 KPSVLSIPPATRA
+563 KLPIQSNPPATRA
-576 STSTPQAPSSL
+576 ATSTPQAPSSL

-627 TLDDSGASSS
+627 TLDDSGASSC
-637 GGQSNVAVVTSEE
+637 GGPSSVVAATSEE
-650 DSLKTKPTTITA
+650 DSSKTKPTATVSDTLIPGPPSGHLEAA
-662 SPNTPIPVA
+662 SEN
-671 PVAQLEPPAE
+671 
-681 GAVTEEPLEEA
+681 AVTQEPLEEA
-692 CAAEVAN
+692 YTDEVAN

-704 NAQTSASFESDS
+704 TAQTSASYQSDS

-736 ESEAEPASSPAR
+736 ESEDEPASSPAQ
-748 ADADPATVPSF
+748 ADADSAIVPSSS
-759 PEPMEIDSS
+759 EPMEIDSS
-768 ERSASRSSPS
+768 ERSATRSSPS
-778 VITHPSATS
+778 AITRPSATS
-787 ADEYASQR
+787 ADEYTSQR
-795 HLSEQSQREVSAES
+795 HPSEQSRREVSAES

-816 PDTEAQSEG
+816 PETEAQSEG

-837 SGFVENTAVS
+837 SGLVENTAVS

-861 SAPQV
+861 SAPQMSDV

-884 SPAISEQRFT
+884 SSATSEQKFT

-907 YHPHYTEDVPSG
+907 YHPHYTEDP
-919 YRSLTYSHNIDSMK
+919 
-933 YMCPYELAGGVCNDR
+933 GGVCNDR

-955 RDMTLSEP
+955 RDMTLSD
-963 LTLTEDKILVQM
+963 DKILVQM

-984 EEKETYLA
+984 EEKEAYLA

-1005 VKDFDTVAS
+1005 VKDFNTVAS

>member
-16 QPWPPAYPTMI
+16 QQWPPAYPSMI
-27 PPNFPVGPE
+27 PPNFPVSSD
-36 YSHRSH
+36 YSQIHQ
-42 PPATNPGPTS
+42 PPATNPGPTF
-52 DYNMASANANSR
+52 DYNMASVNANAR
-64 IPGPSGPGNSAFVP
+64 IPGSNGPGNSAFVP

-83 FNHFDIS
+83 FNQFDAS
-90 QFPPQFPPMPF
+90 QFPPPFPPMPF
-101 APMGYPPM
+101 APLSYPPM
-109 PTGSSNAPMSYQ
+109 PTGSSNSPMPYQ
-121 GMDGHGSH
+121 GINGHASH
-129 QVSTPTVHL
+129 QLSTPAVHL
-138 KDVPVHADNHRE
+138 KDVPVQADNHRE
-150 EGEVSEESDERSL
+150 EGEVSEESEERSL
-163 PPTRK
+163 HLTTRKPTRH
-168 ATRQY
+168 Y

-200 ADANMVH
+200 ADASMVH
-207 HAMQSQRQDPPV
+207 HTMQPQRQVPPA
-219 TVPPPQKSAAQLRIQ
+219 TVPAPPPQKSVAQLRIQ

-247 RYDELVAEGINPVI
+247 RYNELVAEGINPMI

-270 IKITTSSGQGPPICE
+270 IKVTTSSGQGPPVPE
-285 KATVIDP
+285 KASAAAA
-292 VASNGL
+292 VASKGL
-298 GPSKPVELAK
+298 GSSKPAEVPK
-308 IAKENHSTTKSD
+308 IAKEKHLTTKSD
-320 LPVPQPSIPSAPP
+320 LPVSQPSAPSAAP
-333 PTKAGK
+333 PSKAGK

-357 ATSKEA
+357 ATSKET

-368 TKSPPAIPTPVDE
+368 AKSPSTIPVDE
-381 PRSVQ
+381 TPPVPE
-386 KETSVKEKSKAQTE
+386 ETSVKEKRKAQTE

-417 QKLAQANPPPIQL
+417 QKLAQANLPPIQL
-430 ESPTPAI
+430 ESPAPAI

-445 PVPESRHSA
+445 PVPESRRSA

-460 MTGLEEE
+460 MAGLEQE
-467 PNESRPSEPV
+467 PHETLASDPG
-477 QVVDLDSTPTSRATQ
+477 QVTDLDSTPLSRATQ

-503 PVAPPKKHFNPIA
+503 PVAPPKKHFNPA
-516 PRFDPADQLI
+516 ATRFDPTDKLI

-552 EPVPIVTPTVV
+552 EQVPIVTSTIV
-563 KPSVLSIPPATRA
+563 KPTIQSNPPATRA
-576 STSTPQAPSSL
+576 STATPQAPSSL

-637 GGQSNVAVVTSEE
+637 GGQSSVVAATSEE
-650 DSLKTKPTTITA
+650 DSSKTKPTSAAPDTLM
-662 SPNTPIPVA
+662 PVA
-671 PVAQLEPPAE
+671 PVAQIDALAE
-681 GAVTEEPLEEA
+681 VAATQQPLEEA
-692 CAAEVAN
+692 YADEVAN

-704 NAQTSASFESDS
+704 TAQTSASFESDS
-716 AGSAMQESDDSSSDS
+716 SGSAMHESDDSSSSDS

-736 ESEAEPASSPAR
+736 ESEDEPATLPEQ
-748 ADADPATVPSF
+748 ADVNPTTVPSF
-759 PEPMEIDSS
+759 SEPMEIDSS

-778 VITHPSATS
+778 AITHPSATS
-787 ADEYASQR
+787 ADEYVSQH
-795 HLSEQSQREVSAES
+795 HLSEQSQREESAES

-816 PDTEAQSEG
+816 PDADAQSEG

-837 SGFVENTAVS
+837 S
-847 APSFDLTQADEELT
+847 ADEELT
-861 SAPQV
+861 STPQV

-884 SPAISEQRFT
+884 SSAISEQRFT

-907 YHPHYTEDVPSG
+907 YHPHYAEDVPSG

-955 RDMTLSEP
+955 RDMTLSD
-963 LTLTEDKILVQM
+963 DKILVQM

-984 EEKETYLA
+984 EEKETYLT

-1005 VKDFDTVAS
+1005 VKDFNTVAS

>member
-1 MSDQPPSYGGHPNYA
+1 MSDQPSSYSGHPNYA
-16 QPWPPAYPTMI
+16 EQWPPAHPSMI
-27 PPNFPVGPE
+27 PPNFPVSSDYTQIHQPL
-36 YSHRSH
+36 
-42 PPATNPGPTS
+42 ATNPVPTF
-52 DYNMASANANSR
+52 DYNMAGVNANSR
-64 IPGPSGPGNSAFVP
+64 MLGSNGAGNQAFVP

-83 FNHFDIS
+83 FNHFDAS
-90 QFPPQFPPMPF
+90 QFPPPFPPMPF
-101 APMGYPPM
+101 PPMTYPPM
-109 PTGSSNAPMSYQ
+109 PTGSSNPAMPYR
-121 GMDGHGSH
+121 GLDGHNSR
-129 QVSTPTVHL
+129 QLSTEAVCL
-138 KDVPVHADNHRE
+138 KDAPVQTGNHRE
-150 EGEVSEESDERSL
+150 EGEVSDESDEKSL
-163 PPTRK
+163 QPTTRK
-168 ATRQY
+168 STRQY

-185 AQSARSTYNPPLSVS
+185 ARSARSSGSPYNPPLTVS
-200 ADANMVH
+200 ADASMVH
-207 HAMQSQRQDPPV
+207 HAMQSQQQDPPATV
-219 TVPPPQKSAAQLRIQ
+219 PVPPPRKSAAQLRIQ

-247 RYDELVAEGINPVI
+247 RYNELVTEGINPVI

-270 IKITTSSGQGPPICE
+270 IKVTASPVQGPPVPE
-285 KATVIDP
+285 KVSTAAV
-292 VASNGL
+292 VASKGL
-298 GPSKPVELAK
+298 GSSSPAEVTK
-308 IAKENHSTTKSD
+308 IVKEARSTTESD
-320 LPVPQPSIPSAPP
+320 LPVPQPSAPSAAPP
-333 PTKAGK
+333 SKAGK

-357 ATSKEA
+357 TTSKET

-368 TKSPPAIPTPVDE
+368 AKSPPAIPVDE
-381 PRSVQ
+381 ARLVS
-386 KETSVKEKSKAQTE
+386 KEALVKQKSKAQTE

-417 QKLAQANPPPIQL
+417 QKLAQANLPPVQL
-430 ESPTPAI
+430 ESPAPAI
-437 QHPLPLRP
+437 QHPLPVRP
-445 PVPESRHSA
+445 PVPESRRSA

-460 MTGLEEE
+460 MTGLEQE
-467 PNESRPSEPV
+467 PHETSASEPAHV
-477 QVVDLDSTPTSRATQ
+477 MEPDSTPMSRTSQ

-503 PVAPPKKHFNPIA
+503 PVAPPKKHFNPA
-516 PRFDPADQLI
+516 ATRFDPTEKLI

-552 EPVPIVTPTVV
+552 EPVPIVTSTIAKPT
-563 KPSVLSIPPATRA
+563 SQSNPPTTRA
-576 STSTPQAPSSL
+576 STATPQGPSSL
-587 SDQGDIRLKDMEI
+587 NDQGDIRLKDMEI

-627 TLDDSGASSS
+627 TLDESGASSSS
-637 GGQSNVAVVTSEE
+637 GGQSSVIAATSEE
-650 DSLKTKPTTITA
+650 DSPNTRPTT
-662 SPNTPIPVA
+662 TPPDTLMPAA
-671 PVAQLEPPAE
+671 PVSQLDASAE
-681 GAVTEEPLEEA
+681 GTATRDLIEEA
-692 CAAEVAN
+692 HAEEVAD

-704 NAQTSASFESDS
+704 TAQASASFESNS
-716 AGSAMQESDDSSSDS
+716 AGSAMQESDDSSSDN

-736 ESEAEPASSPAR
+736 ESEDEPATSPAQ
-748 ADADPATVPSF
+748 ADIDPTTVPSF
-759 PEPMEIDSS
+759 SEPMEIDSS
-768 ERSASRSSPS
+768 ERSTSRSSPS
-778 VITHPSATS
+778 AITHPSAAS
-787 ADEYASQR
+787 ADEYVSQR
-795 HLSEQSQREVSAES
+795 HLSEQSQREESAES

-816 PDTEAQSEG
+816 PDAESQSEG

-837 SGFVENTAVS
+837 SGLVENTAM
-847 APSFDLTQADEELT
+847 
-861 SAPQV
+861 

-872 SDLQVGAPGTEA
+872 SGLQVGAPGTEA
-884 SPAISEQRFT
+884 SPAISEPRFT

-907 YHPHYTEDVPSG
+907 YHPHYAEDVPSG

-955 RDMTLSEP
+955 RDMTLSD
-963 LTLTEDKILVQM
+963 DKILVQM

-984 EEKETYLA
+984 EEKEKYLA

-1005 VKDFDTVAS
+1005 VKDFNTVAS

>member
-16 QPWPPAYPTMI
+16 QQWPPAYSSMI
-27 PPNFPVGPE
+27 PPNFPVSSD
-36 YSHRSH
+36 YSHMNQ
-42 PPATNPGPTS
+42 PPATNPGPTF
-52 DYNMASANANSR
+52 DYNMASVNANSR
-64 IPGPSGPGNSAFVP
+64 IPGSNGPGNSAFVP
-78 PQFPF
+78 PPFPF
-83 FNHFDIS
+83 FNHFDAS
-90 QFPPQFPPMPF
+90 QFPPPFPPMPF
-101 APMGYPPM
+101 PPMGYPPM

-121 GMDGHGSH
+121 GMDGRGSH
-129 QVSTPTVHL
+129 QLSTPAVPL
-138 KDVPVHADNHRE
+138 KDVPAHADNHRE
-150 EGEVSEESDERSL
+150 EGEVSEESDERSQQ
-163 PPTRK
+163 PARK
-168 ATRQY
+168 ATGQY
-173 LDLEEGETISSS
+173 LDLEEGETMSSS

-207 HAMQSQRQDPPV
+207 HAMQSQRQGPPAI
-219 TVPPPQKSAAQLRIQ
+219 VPAPSPQKSVAQLRIQ

-247 RYDELVAEGINPVI
+247 RYNELVAEGIDPVI

-270 IKITTSSGQGPPICE
+270 IKVTIPPGQAPPTHE
-285 KATVIDP
+285 KASAASTV
-292 VASNGL
+292 AAKELGSN
-298 GPSKPVELAK
+298 KPAEMAK
-308 IAKENHSTTKSD
+308 IAKETYSTTKPD
-320 LPVPQPSIPSAPP
+320 LPVVQPSTPSITTPS
-333 PTKAGK
+333 KSGK

-357 ATSKEA
+357 ATSKET

-368 TKSPPAIPTPVDE
+368 AKSPPAMPVETP
-381 PRSVQ
+381 PAQ
-386 KETSVKEKSKAQTE
+386 KEALVKEKSKAQTE

-407 ELKRQTLLKT
+407 ELKKQTLLKT
-417 QKLAQANPPPIQL
+417 QKLAQANLPPTQL
-430 ESPTPAI
+430 ESPAPAI

-445 PVPESRHSA
+445 PVPESRRSA

-460 MTGLEEE
+460 MTGLEQGPHETI
-467 PNESRPSEPV
+467 PSEPV
-477 QVVDLDSTPTSRATQ
+477 QVIDVDSTPVSRASQ

-503 PVAPPKKHFNPIA
+503 PVAPPKKHFNPA
-516 PRFDPADQLI
+516 ATRFNPSDKLI

-532 ESLYGDDE
+532 EESLYGDDE

-545 LDSSPEQ
+545 LDSTPEQ
-552 EPVPIVTPTVV
+552 EPAPIVTSTSV
-563 KPSVLSIPPATRA
+563 KLPVQSNPPATRA

-627 TLDDSGASSS
+627 TLDDSGASSC
-637 GGQSNVAVVTSEE
+637 GGPSSVVAATSEE
-650 DSLKTKPTTITA
+650 DSLKTAPTT
-662 SPNTPIPVA
+662 VA
-671 PVAQLEPPAE
+671 PDSTIPGAPGQLETLAE
-681 GAVTEEPLEEA
+681 SAVTQEPLEKA
-692 CAAEVAN
+692 YPGEVAN

-704 NAQTSASFESDS
+704 TAQASASYQSDS

-736 ESEAEPASSPAR
+736 ESEDEPASSPAQ
-748 ADADPATVPSF
+748 ADADSAIVPSSS
-759 PEPMEIDSS
+759 EPMEIDSS
-768 ERSASRSSPS
+768 ERSAPRSSPS
-778 VITHPSATS
+778 AITRPSATS
-787 ADEYASQR
+787 TDEYASQR
-795 HLSEQSQREVSAES
+795 HHSEQSQREMSAESAES

-816 PDTEAQSEG
+816 PETEAQSEG

-837 SGFVENTAVS
+837 SGLVENTAVS

-861 SAPQV
+861 SAPQMSDV

-884 SPAISEQRFT
+884 SSAISKQRFT

-907 YHPHYTEDVPSG
+907 YHPHYAEDVPSG

-955 RDMTLSEP
+955 RDMTLSD
-963 LTLTEDKILVQM
+963 DKILVQM
-975 GSVREGQTE
+975 GSAREGQTE
-984 EEKETYLA
+984 EEKEAYLA

-1005 VKDFDTVAS
+1005 VKDFNTVAS